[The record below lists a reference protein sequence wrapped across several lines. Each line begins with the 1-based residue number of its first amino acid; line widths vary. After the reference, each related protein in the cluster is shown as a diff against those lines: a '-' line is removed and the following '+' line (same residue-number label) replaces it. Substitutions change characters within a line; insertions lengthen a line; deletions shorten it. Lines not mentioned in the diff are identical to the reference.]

1 MDRDLVSPSS
11 IIAVIFYCSI
21 TTKLVL
27 MMLSKGNSPNFGRPL
42 MATKAE
48 VLADAMHGCGCL
60 GRASDDEPVFV
71 LRAQDTFFVPL
82 VRLWIELVENAAP
95 LPGIAEAKLMD
106 AIDIANA
113 GVDWQRRCGAKV
125 PD

>member
-1 MDRDLVSPSS
+1 
-11 IIAVIFYCSI
+11 
-21 TTKLVL
+21 
-27 MMLSKGNSPNFGRPL
+27 

-48 VLADAMHGCGCL
+48 VLAEAMRGLGCL

-71 LRAQDTFFVPL
+71 LRAQDTFFVAL

-95 LPGIAEAKLMD
+95 RPSTVAAKVMD
-106 AIDIANA
+106 AVEIANA
-113 GVDWQRRCGAKV
+113 GVDWQHRWGAKV